1 MGKLNSISGFAQWRE
16 ELSIGV
22 ESQDGLSGA
31 AVMVS
36 TRVTGARKGKV
47 FFLTFSCDYH
57 G

>member
-1 MGKLNSISGFAQWRE
+1 MGNLNSIAGFAQWRE

-22 ESQDGLSGA
+22 ESQDGLSCA
-31 AVMVS
+31 AVMIS

-47 FFLTFSCDYH
+47 FFLTFSRVHH